1 MYGYVSFRVVLARWW
16 LAKWFVLVT
25 ALPETLY
32 LYNSKSSLNINRWKM
47 FFFSGWPIFRGHVSC
62 REVMNGYDGNLPS

>member
-47 FFFSGWPIFRGHVSC
+47 FFFFFR
-62 REVMNGYDGNLPS
+62 DGLFLGAMLVAGRL

>member
-16 LAKWFVLVT
+16 LAKWFVVVT

-32 LYNSKSSLNINRWKM
+32 IIAKAL
-47 FFFSGWPIFRGHVSC
+47 
-62 REVMNGYDGNLPS
+62 